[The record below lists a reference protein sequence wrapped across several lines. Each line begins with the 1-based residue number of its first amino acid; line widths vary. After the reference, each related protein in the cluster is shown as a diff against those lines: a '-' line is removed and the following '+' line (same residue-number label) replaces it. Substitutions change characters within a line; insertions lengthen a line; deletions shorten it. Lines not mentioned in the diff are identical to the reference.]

1 MKKNWIFI
9 RGLGRDSRH
18 WGDFITLFKKHFN
31 DQAVHLMDIPGSGR
45 YSSERCPSSVS
56 QIVDI
61 MVERWQAQHPN
72 ESANVIALSFG
83 AMLAV
88 DWMTRYPGMIESAVL
103 MNTSDG
109 NWSRFYRRLQYQ
121 IYPDLL
127 LMLVSSTFRRERK
140 IIELTSNLYPSR
152 KALTTTW
159 NNYAQQSHISHWN
172 LLRQLWAAARFIL
185 PEEKPQQPVLLLNSL
200 SDRLVHPDCSKAIA
214 EKWQVTIN
222 RHPAAGH
229 DISLDAPL
237 WVIEQIK
244 AWDSK
249 FKQ

>member
-31 DQAVHLMDIPGSGR
+31 NDSVYLMDIPGSGK
-45 YSSERCPSSVS
+45 YSSERCPVSVS
-56 QIVDI
+56 KIVDI
-61 MVERWQAQHPN
+61 IVERWQEQHPN
-72 ESANVIALSFG
+72 ESANVVALSFG

-88 DWMTRYPGMIESAVL
+88 DWMTRYPDMVESAVL
-103 MNTSDG
+103 MNTSSG
-109 NWSRFYRRLQYQ
+109 NWSRFYHRLHYK

-127 LMLVSSTFRRERK
+127 FMLVGNLYRREQK

-152 KALTTTW
+152 KALTAIW
-159 NNYAQQSHISHWN
+159 NKYAQQNRISHWN
-172 LLRQLWAAARFIL
+172 LLRQFWAASRFIL
-185 PEEKPQQPVLLLNSL
+185 PEKKPQRPVLLLNSL
-200 SDRLVHPDCSKAIA
+200 ADRLVHPDCSKTIA
-214 EKWQVTIN
+214 EKWQVTLN

-244 AWDSK
+244 AWNRK
-249 FKQ
+249 LTQ